1 MKSKKRCLSKRSIL
15 LTTSLLA
22 LVLAITGR
30 VSAAEIDHYYKP
42 HDALITKSC
51 SNSTWQE
58 VTEYRIASTNFTAG
72 KKYLIVINFSILI
85 GTDTNQNAMA
95 RVLHG
100 NAVFSDS
107 TFRHRTRTYLS
118 GHCGHGYHY
127 WTVWQA
133 VSGEDIRI
141 EVTQPTA
148 VATDVYTEEYE
159 AFIIN
164 LSDDLSEGTD
174 WSYQA
179 ETHSGDVPDSW
190 TPGAS
195 VTFDGANHDWLVLG
209 LCRFVL
215 NGTASYYAIR
225 TEDFT
230 DGKVYSQIAYLGAD
244 VNDYRPIMNMVGLT
258 NVGPNHT
265 VGVTAMSTSANRHD
279 WSDSKIFVLDLN
291 KFQDHWTGYS
301 TTSVSLSVL
310 NGVYEVY
317 GKGDY
322 LTSQTG
328 NVLIWSQ
335 EVADVGENTK
345 SIVDRIQVNG
355 STVPSGHQD
364 ARRELAWGS
373 SDEDAHHHIY
383 LDSLSQGYND
393 IDIDMAE
400 TVDVSPAPVIDI
412 HSLVIFS
419 MELFAG
425 PTSHYVDGDTGDDG
439 ANVPYRLQ
447 SAPAKTIQ
455 AAINASNIGTVYVRK
470 AAGTY
475 DSFQMESNVNVVGT
489 DATWAEPSSRNDYP
503 TVHNTTRAPVW
514 LLGPLSN
521 CRIANLKVTGGKM
534 EQGQI
539 YVSGYYGEIANDVI
553 IEKCWLY
560 QGSHVGIQLRGAAA
574 PTIKDCDIEDPR
586 TSGISS
592 FLYGIDPASTP
603 MIIQGCDLS
612 GLAGYGDGW
621 GLRAGIG
628 LVAEN
633 DGNFDVVIGGD
644 GALANHIHHMGR
656 AGIRLEDLGAGCD
669 ITIDNNEINN
679 NSDGQ
684 YNQYAPGI
692 IVDNVSKVTIKRNTI
707 HDNMR
712 AGIAIANNSDVT
724 VGAEASVT
732 APIADIQSQYGNDIY
747 GNYAG
752 VAFGGRDRATSNG
765 TFVIRG
771 NQIYTNRGGA
781 RGGIALR
788 GEVTGTVLIKQNE
801 IYDNERGGISIHD
814 DCTAEIIQNN
824 IYNQYLAGGIHT
836 GNINTF
842 YGTNGGAD
850 LTIRQNKVHDNLGIN
865 YGGGID
871 VRHASG
877 TIENNIVYNN
887 SRGGIR
893 FSDWIDEI
901 VHNTVVNNGND
912 NGTPADPSDDVG
924 GGIIYDGL
932 AGAVN
937 DPPVGV
943 PPAPLLIR
951 NNISVYNQK
960 AGIRACFDNTGL
972 ERDYNLLYANR
983 PWNDTFNRA
992 NAPDCG
998 WPTLDDMSCIKQQY
1012 GGCGAYFVKGVGILL
1027 DDPNDIIADPL
1038 FKDMAGNDYR
1048 LQRLSE
1054 GDGND
1059 SPAINAGDDGDD
1071 MGAYG
1076 GTYYI
1081 DDSEIP

>member
-265 VGVTAMSTSANRHD
+265 VGVTAISTSANRHD

-345 SIVDRIQVNG
+345 SIIDRIQVNG

-503 TVHNTTRAPVW
+503 TVHNATRAPVW

-521 CRIANLKVTGGKM
+521 CRLAYFKITGGKM

-603 MIIQGCDLS
+603 LIIQGCDLS
-612 GLAGYGDGW
+612 GLTGYADGW
-621 GLRAGIG
+621 GLRAGIN

-644 GALANHIHHMGR
+644 GLLANHIHHMGR
-656 AGIRLEDLGAGCD
+656 AGIRLEDLGTGCD
-669 ITIDNNEINN
+669 ITIDNNEIDN

-692 IVDNVSKVTIKRNTI
+692 LVDNASKVTIKRNTI

-724 VGAEASVT
+724 IGAEASVT
-732 APIADIQSQYGNDIY
+732 DPIADIQSQYGNDIY

-771 NQIYTNRGGA
+771 NQIYTNTGGA

-814 DCTAEIIQNN
+814 NCTAEITQNN
-824 IYNQYLAGGIHT
+824 IYNQYITGGIHT
-836 GNINTF
+836 GKDGQTW
-842 YGTNGGAD
+842 YGTDGGAN

-893 FSDWIDEI
+893 YSDWIDEI
-901 VHNTVVNNGND
+901 VNNTVYNNGND
-912 NGTPADPSDDVG
+912 TNDSG
-924 GGIIYDGL
+924 GGIIYDDL
-932 AGAVN
+932 TGAFN
-937 DPPVGV
+937 DPPSGV

-951 NNISVYNQK
+951 NNISVYNQN
-960 AGIRACFDNTGL
+960 AGIRACFDNAGL
-972 ERDYNLLYANR
+972 ERDYNLVYLNNGR
-983 PWNDTFNRA
+983 TD
-992 NAPDCG
+992 DCG
-998 WPTLDDMSCIKQQY
+998 WYTSGEVSYVDNLRCANMQY
-1012 GGCGAYFVKGVGILL
+1012 GGCGADVPRPLAM
-1027 DDPNDIIADPL
+1027 DDPHDIIADPVFESITPGSEDFHL
-1038 FKDMAGNDYR
+1038 KAG
-1048 LQRLSE
+1048 
-1054 GDGND
+1054 
-1059 SPAINAGDDGDD
+1059 SPAIDAGDDGDD

-1076 GTYYI
+1076 GPNPI
-1081 DDSEIP
+1081 DDSEIPETP